1 MQPWAKPGSAMP
13 RECGKH
19 RPTDHWPGRF
29 NHRVHVVGHPGIRDR
44 RLRRSPAGPL
54 AGPTDSRVDHRTA
67 GPRVNDVPEPVL
79 ELIAVGRRTGG
90 TTLLSGIDWR
100 IDPGQHWVVMGPNG
114 SGKTTLLN
122 LIGGLDR
129 PTTGKVF
136 FKVASLESMSREQ
149 LAAYRRENIGF
160 IFQTY
165 NLLPVYS
172 VYENILFP
180 LLLNGLKESHVRER
194 VENMVAK
201 VGLMDQINKK
211 PAQLSGG
218 QCQRVAIAR
227 ALVKDPML
235 ILADEPTANL
245 DSENS
250 HQILELMRE
259 LNHEY
264 KAAVIFSTHDEKVTR
279 YIRREVRLED
289 GRVSWDKRR
298 NGTEIET

>member
-1 MQPWAKPGSAMP
+1 MS
-13 RECGKH
+13 E
-19 RPTDHWPGRF
+19 TLITLE
-29 NHRVHVVGHPGIRDR
+29 RVSKVYQVGEENF
-44 RLRRSPAGPL
+44 
-54 AGPTDSRVDHRTA
+54 TA
-67 GPRVNDVPEPVL
+67 LNDVNL
-79 ELIAVGRRTGG
+79 EVGKGAFM
-90 TTLLSGIDWR
+90 SF
-100 IDPGQHWVVMGPNG
+100 VGPSG

-129 PTTGKVF
+129 PTTGKVL
-136 FKVASLESMSREQ
+136 FKGASLENMSREQ

-180 LLLNGLKESHVRER
+180 LILNGLKESHVRER

-227 ALVKDPML
+227 ALVKDPLL

-289 GRVSWDKRR
+289 GRVSSDQRR
-298 NGTEIET
+298 NGREIET

>member
-1 MQPWAKPGSAMP
+1 MSEPLITL
-13 RECGKH
+13 E
-19 RPTDHWPGRF
+19 
-29 NHRVHVVGHPGIRDR
+29 RVSKVYQVGEENF
-44 RLRRSPAGPL
+44 
-54 AGPTDSRVDHRTA
+54 TA
-67 GPRVNDVPEPVL
+67 LNDVNL
-79 ELIAVGRRTGG
+79 EVGKGAFM
-90 TTLLSGIDWR
+90 SF
-100 IDPGQHWVVMGPNG
+100 VGPSG

-129 PTTGKVF
+129 PTTGKVL
-136 FKVASLESMSREQ
+136 FKGASLENMSREQ

-180 LLLNGLKESHVRER
+180 LILNGLKESHVRER

-227 ALVKDPML
+227 ALVKDPLL

-289 GRVSWDKRR
+289 GRVSWDESR
-298 NGTEIET
+298 NSAEIET